1 MKKALYTL
9 IAVFVFTLICSSLK
23 AQSVDVFFTN
33 DKLSSDKS
41 KVTADV
47 YSSQP
52 STVIFE
58 LRTSRH
64 PSFSYS
70 AAGYKV
76 IDWSNYMSCYVPN
89 TNTMI
94 TYMTVNLPQG
104 YSPIEIYLTNYPT
117 VIMLLSKVNGVAA
130 STRPIVFANY
140 Y

>member
-9 IAVFVFTLICSSLK
+9 IAVFVFTLTCSSLN
-23 AQSVDVFFTN
+23 AQSVNVFFTN
-33 DKLSSDKS
+33 DQLNSEKS
-41 KVTADV
+41 KVTAQV

-52 STVIFE
+52 ATVIFE
-58 LRTSRH
+58 LRTSKH

-76 IDWSNYMSCYVPN
+76 IDWTNYISCYVPDS
-89 TNTMI
+89 NTMI

-104 YSPIEIYLTNYPT
+104 YSPIEILLTNYPT
-117 VIMLLSKVNGVAA
+117 VIMLLNKVNGVAA